1 MIIWLIILANQFFGN
16 MQNLNIQP
24 IKSVFTVFGH
34 WDVYGM
40 KGVKWS
46 MMRKW
51 NNDDLFYVCS
61 MIEFVARETHNKTK
75 DIVAK
80 LSDKELA
87 HQLKAAGVNHCL
99 SFEQVCDEW
108 IEEYGIEEGTF
119 DNISNCKYTV
129 PTVLSIGRVYQT
141 LILNVMDLYENVI
154 EAIKK
159 VYSSFISEE
168 ISNFNSNV
176 YYSNPDYI
184 KCSYEAGMLLD

>member
-1 MIIWLIILANQFFGN
+1 
-16 MQNLNIQP
+16 
-24 IKSVFTVFGH
+24 
-34 WDVYGM
+34 
-40 KGVKWS
+40 
-46 MMRKW
+46 MRKW

-99 SFEQVCDEW
+99 SFEQV
-108 IEEYGIEEGTF
+108 F
-119 DNISNCKYTV
+119 DNISTCKYNV

-141 LILNVMDLYENVI
+141 LILNVMELYEDVI

>member
-1 MIIWLIILANQFFGN
+1 
-16 MQNLNIQP
+16 
-24 IKSVFTVFGH
+24 
-34 WDVYGM
+34 
-40 KGVKWS
+40 
-46 MMRKW
+46 MREW

-61 MIEFVARETHNKTK
+61 MIEFVARKSHYQPK
-75 DIVAK
+75 DFVAK
-80 LSDKELA
+80 LSVKDLA
-87 HQLKAAGVNHCL
+87 HLLKAAGVNHCL
-99 SFEQVCDEW
+99 SFEQICDEW

-119 DNISNCKYTV
+119 DNISTCRYTV

-141 LILNVMDLYENVI
+141 LILNVMELYENVF
-154 EAIKK
+154 EAIKT

>member
-1 MIIWLIILANQFFGN
+1 MV
-16 MQNLNIQP
+16 M
-24 IKSVFTVFGH
+24 SVN
-34 WDVYGM
+34 
-40 KGVKWS
+40 K
-46 MMRKW
+46 
-51 NNDDLFYVCS
+51 DDLFFVCT
-61 MIEFVARETHNKTK
+61 MIEYVSRTTHNRSRDVVARM
-75 DIVAK
+75 
-80 LSDKELA
+80 SDEELM
-87 HQLKAAGVNHCL
+87 HQLRVANVNHCL

-119 DNISNCKYTV
+119 DNISTCKYNV

-141 LILNVMDLYENVI
+141 LILNVMELYEDVI

>member
-1 MIIWLIILANQFFGN
+1 MKLTILGTGN
-16 MQNLNIQP
+16 A
-24 IKSVFTVFGH
+24 TVTECYNTCF
-34 WDVYGM
+34 VI
-40 KGVKWS
+40 S
-46 MMRKW
+46 
-51 NNDDLFYVCS
+51 DDDRHFMVDGGGGNTIL
-61 MIEFVARETHNKTK
+61 
-75 DIVAK
+75 
-80 LSDKELA
+80 

-119 DNISNCKYTV
+119 DNISTCKYNV

-141 LILNVMDLYENVI
+141 LILNVMELYEDVI